1 MFRFYNVYLVKL
13 DGAIFK
19 LDTYFRAFWEEAQR
33 RYRSFIQPS

>member
-1 MFRFYNVYLVKL
+1 MFRFYNIYLVKL

-33 RYRSFIQPS
+33 RYRSFIQTT